1 MPITARGEAASVVPG
16 VGAIMIEAA
25 AAIVR
30 MVAAV
35 IKNEHSHGSLLPV
48 HVTRSETEVAALQ
61 KHFSWQEIALHP

>member
-48 HVTRSETEVAALQ
+48 HVT
-61 KHFSWQEIALHP
+61 